1 MNLAGAPA
9 SGIAHHGGADHRCAA
24 RGATPRPHREHCW
37 KSGAPSVNR
46 VRRQMGANSVRSPRV
61 AGRFPVRCP
70 ARPTACPSHEEWR
83 LAERQPPSLAPKGSA
98 RGSRPAPEASLRFIP
113 AKTAGG
119 GTRAAFGRRS
129 IPAEPPPH
137 RENWRFA
144 ALIVA
149 FRPTYIRYSGL
160 TRRVSRTPTGRTGP
174 HPQFSRWGFGAHEGF
189 TTGCYRAAWR
199 PSSLRFRR
207 NTPGIPPSRAL
218 SAGRLA
224 PTGRNAHARVLPP
237 TPPA

>member
-9 SGIAHHGGADHRCAA
+9 SGIADHGGADHRCAA
-24 RGATPRPHREHCW
+24 RGATPRPHREHCR

-46 VRRQMGANSVRSPRV
+46 VWRQTGANSVRSPRV

-70 ARPTACPSHEEWR
+70 ASPTACPSHEEWR
-83 LAERQPPSLAPKGSA
+83 LAERQPPSLALKGSP
-98 RGSRPAPEASLRFIP
+98 RGSRAAPEASLRFIR
-113 AKTAGG
+113 AQTAGG

-129 IPAEPPPH
+129 IPAEPPPN
-137 RENWRFA
+137 RENWRLA

-149 FRPTYIRYSGL
+149 FPSEYSRYS
-160 TRRVSRTPTGRTGP
+160 SRFAPCQP
-174 HPQFSRWGFGAHEGF
+174 GA
-189 TTGCYRAAWR
+189 
-199 PSSLRFRR
+199 
-207 NTPGIPPSRAL
+207 
-218 SAGRLA
+218 A